1 MTKIPDPRAAQ
12 MALLA
17 MYAEDMYRIP
27 VLGDNNLT
35 PPVDSR
41 VSANWNVVGFI
52 AGRDAILDTQSM
64 GLGDVV
70 YYGFLGV
77 SKTNPTEFV
86 AVIRGTENFIEWI
99 VDAEFLP
106 VHHALKG
113 RVEGGFYSIYR
124 SMEFI
129 DGAGVAKNLD
139 EGIAPAIGQGTVT
152 VVGHSLGS
160 ALATYLTID
169 LAVSQQMGS
178 RVRAC
183 MFASPRP
190 GDTEFVNYFDQQ
202 VASYTLYNYALDVVP
217 TVPGLF
223 GYTSLP
229 RATRIAPSD
238 AQSIIENTLPCN
250 HHAICYAAMLD
261 RTAADWTTMPPVDQQ
276 CAACIDGPKTPAA

>member
-1 MTKIPDPRAAQ
+1 

-35 PPVDSR
+35 PSVDPR
-41 VSANWNVVGFI
+41 VSANWNVVGYI

-64 GLGDVV
+64 GLGPVV
-70 YYGFLGV
+70 YYGFLAA
-77 SKTNPTEFV
+77 SKTSAAEFV
-86 AVIRGTENFIEWI
+86 AAIRGTENFIEWI

-113 RVEGGFYSIYR
+113 RAESGFYSIYR
-124 SMEFI
+124 SMEYI
-129 DGAGVAKNLD
+129 DGTGAATDLD
-139 EGIAPAIGQGTVT
+139 GGIATAVGQGSVT

-169 LAVSQQMGS
+169 LAVSQQMGARAS
-178 RVRAC
+178 AC

-190 GDTEFVNYFDQQ
+190 GDTEFANYFDQQ
-202 VASYTLYNYALDVVP
+202 VASYTLYNYTLDVVP

-229 RATRIAPSD
+229 RAKRIAPGN
-238 AQSIIENTLPCN
+238 AQSNIQNTLPCN
-250 HHAICYAAMLD
+250 HHAVCYAAMLD
-261 RTAADWTTMPPVDQQ
+261 RAAADWTAMPPVDQQ
-276 CAACIDGPKTPAA
+276 CASCIGASNTASNIAK

>member
-1 MTKIPDPRAAQ
+1 

-17 MYAEDMYRIP
+17 MYAEDMYKIP

-35 PPVDSR
+35 PPVDPR
-41 VSANWNVVGFI
+41 VSATWNVVGYI
-52 AGRDAILDTQSM
+52 TGKDAIMDTQSM
-64 GLGDVV
+64 GLGPVV
-70 YYGFLGV
+70 YYGFLAA
-77 SKTNPTEFV
+77 SKTNAAEFV
-86 AVIRGTENFIEWI
+86 AAIRGTENFIEWI

-113 RVEGGFYSIYR
+113 RAEGGFYSVYR
-124 SMEFI
+124 SMEYI
-129 DGAGVAKNLD
+129 DGTGAVTDVD
-139 EGIAPAIGQGTVT
+139 EGIATAIGQGSLT

-169 LAVSQQMGS
+169 LAVSQQMGA
-178 RVRAC
+178 RVSAC

-190 GDTEFVNYFDQQ
+190 GDTEFANYFDQQ

-229 RATRIAPSD
+229 RAKQIAPD
-238 AQSIIENTLPCN
+238 NAQSTIENTVPCN
-250 HHAICYAAMLD
+250 HHAVCYAAMLD
-261 RTAADWTTMPPVDQQ
+261 RSASDWTTMLTVDQQ
-276 CAACIDGPKTPAA
+276 CASCIEGPNTSST